1 MRVPPPTI
9 LRMVPLPLRRRK
21 QERDMRDYLKF
32 YIDGQW
38 VDPVTP
44 KTAEVIN
51 PATEAV
57 SGHISLG
64 SVADIEKAVAAARR
78 AFGTWSV
85 STVQERVE
93 LMESILAEYV
103 RRERELGEAV
113 TEEMGAPLSLGC
125 GFHTLLGKGHI
136 STALEVLRN
145 FKFEEAHG
153 PTMIRKE
160 PIGVVGMITPWNWPM
175 NQTCVKIAPALAT
188 GCTMILKPPQL
199 APYSA
204 HILGEILHDAGVP
217 AGVFNMVQGQGS
229 VLGTALSTHPD
240 VDMISFTGSEPVGIQ
255 IQKDA
260 ADTVKRVGLELGGK
274 SAWIV
279 LDDGSM
285 AANVAGATGGMM
297 GNSGQTCS
305 AGSRLLVPAARMDE
319 AIAAA
324 AEAANGVTVGDPTG
338 NFAMGPVVSKSQYN
352 IIQDYISKGI
362 AEGAQL
368 VAGGLG
374 LPDGIVKGWFVR
386 PTVFTGNNQMVIA
399 REEIFGPVLVIIG
412 YDDLDHA
419 VEIAN
424 DSSFGLGGYV
434 SGENLDVAR
443 DVSRKMRTGAVWV
456 NGGFDFNAPFG
467 GYKHSGNGREWGA
480 HGFTE
485 YLEIKAVVGWNAA

>member
-1 MRVPPPTI
+1 MRNYT
-9 LRMVPLPLRRRK
+9 
-21 QERDMRDYLKF
+21 QF
-32 YIDGQW
+32 YIDGAF
-38 VDPVTP
+38 VDPITP

-57 SGHISLG
+57 SGTISLG
-64 SVADIEKAVAAARR
+64 SEADVDKAVAAARR
-78 AFGTWSV
+78 AFASWSV
-85 STVQERVE
+85 SSVAERID
-93 LMESILAEYV
+93 LLGAILAEYE

-136 STALEVLRN
+136 GTALEVLKT
-145 FKFEEAHG
+145 FKFEEERG
-153 PTMIRKE
+153 VTMIRKE
-160 PIGVVGMITPWNWPM
+160 PIGVCGLITPWNWPM

-199 APYSA
+199 APFSA
-204 HILGEILHDAGVP
+204 QILAEILHTAGVP
-217 AGVFNMVQGQGS
+217 AGVFNMVQGAGS
-229 VLGTALSTHPD
+229 VIGAALSRHED
-240 VDMISFTGSEPVGIQ
+240 VDMISFTGSEPVGVQ

-285 AANVAGATGGMM
+285 AANVAGATAGMM

-352 IIQDYISKGI
+352 IIQDYIQKGI
-362 AEGAQL
+362 DEGAQL
-368 VAGGLG
+368 IAGGPG
-374 LPDGIVKGWFVR
+374 RPEGIDKGWFVR
-386 PTVFTGNNQMVIA
+386 PTVFVGTNDMVIA

-419 VEIAN
+419 VEITN
-424 DSSFGLGGYV
+424 DSNFGLGGYV
-434 SGENLDVAR
+434 SGEDLNVAR
-443 DVSRKMRTGAVWV
+443 DVSRRMRTGAIWV
-456 NGGFDFNAPFG
+456 NGGFDFGAPFG
-467 GYKHSGNGREWGA
+467 GYKRSGNGREWGIE
-480 HGFTE
+480 GFAE
-485 YLEIKAVVGWNAA
+485 YLETKAIVGWNPAG

>member
-1 MRVPPPTI
+1 MRNYT
-9 LRMVPLPLRRRK
+9 
-21 QERDMRDYLKF
+21 QF
-32 YIDGQW
+32 YIDGAF
-38 VDPVTP
+38 VDPITP

-57 SGHISLG
+57 SGTISLG
-64 SVADIEKAVAAARR
+64 SEADVDKAVAAARR
-78 AFGTWSV
+78 AFASWSV
-85 STVQERVE
+85 SSVAERID
-93 LMESILAEYV
+93 LLGAILAEYE

-136 STALEVLRN
+136 GTALEVLKT
-145 FKFEEAHG
+145 FKFEEERG
-153 PTMIRKE
+153 VTMIRKE
-160 PIGVVGMITPWNWPM
+160 PIGVCGLITPWNWPM

-199 APYSA
+199 APFSA
-204 HILGEILHDAGVP
+204 QILAEILHTAGVP
-217 AGVFNMVQGQGS
+217 AGVFNMVQGAGS
-229 VLGTALSTHPD
+229 VIGAALSRHED
-240 VDMISFTGSEPVGIQ
+240 VDMISFTGSEPVGVQ

-285 AANVAGATGGMM
+285 AANVAGATAGMM

-352 IIQDYISKGI
+352 IIQDYIQKGI
-362 AEGAQL
+362 DEGAQL
-368 VAGGLG
+368 IAGGPG
-374 LPDGIVKGWFVR
+374 RPDGIDKGWFVR
-386 PTVFTGNNQMVIA
+386 PTVFVGTNDMVIA

-419 VEIAN
+419 VEITN
-424 DSSFGLGGYV
+424 DSNFGLGGYV
-434 SGENLDVAR
+434 SGEDLNVAR
-443 DVSRKMRTGAVWV
+443 DVSRRMRTGAIWV
-456 NGGFDFNAPFG
+456 NGGFDFGAPFG
-467 GYKHSGNGREWGA
+467 GYKRSGNGREWGIE
-480 HGFTE
+480 GFAE
-485 YLEIKAVVGWNAA
+485 YLETKAIVGWNPAG